1 MKTHKILDS
10 KNLILFVGTF
20 DECSNFME
28 SHNIEKQFTYERCT
42 IHELSKKEKFKHNKI
57 KIIGYPING
66 SLVTPPKL
74 ILDINKLKNGR
85 Q

>member
-28 SHNIEKQFTYERCT
+28 SHNTKHQFTYERCT

-57 KIIGYPING
+57 AIVGLPNMEPIFTE
-66 SLVTPPKL
+66 LRL
-74 ILDINKLKNGR
+74 ISNINKLKK
-85 Q
+85 

>member
-28 SHNIEKQFTYERCT
+28 SHNTKHQFTYERCT

-57 KIIGYPING
+57 AIIGLPNNF
-66 SLVTPPKL
+66 SLFAQSQL
-74 ILDINKLKNGR
+74 ISNINKLKNDR

>member
-28 SHNIEKQFTYERCT
+28 SHNTKHQFTYNCQFVIATHCYPLINEFNV
-42 IHELSKKEKFKHNKI
+42 ISLEHNKQMKGSDFI
-57 KIIGYPING
+57 K
-66 SLVTPPKL
+66 LVT
-74 ILDINKLKNGR
+74 N
-85 Q
+85 